1 MKLLRLSVIPYC
13 CVPIVVVVV
22 DVADDVDDGRG
33 MKSGS
38 RRHGCSIITVSLVEF
53 VEVVIVVEGRK
64 KYWEC
69 VMERV
74 ACCMA
79 NLANCDS

>member
-13 CVPIVVVVV
+13 CVPIVVDVG
-22 DVADDVDDGRG
+22 DVAGDVDDGRG

-38 RRHGCSIITVSLVEF
+38 RRHGCSITVSLVEF
-53 VEVVIVVEGRK
+53 VGVVIVVEGRK